1 MSTELTTTNLELES
15 LSENKNFIF
24 LFGAA
29 YFSIQLTSVVE
40 VYDSPEIK
48 NLPWQELGL
57 KGMIEYRG
65 IPVPVLDPLAIAN
78 ITSDRGNKP
87 IKTVVIFEKENCK
100 IALAVDKFH
109 NIIPEPE
116 NESEDFQEDSFE
128 SFIIGFSMLSE
139 KPLVY
144 LNEEKIVKHYKK
156 IFTRQVSLKSNQKQ
170 EIFST
175 EKKQILEKF
184 IFFTIG
190 EVNFGVPIREVL
202 EVLENLDVTP
212 LFKVVPT
219 LRGLINLRGKVVPC
233 MDISG
238 YLGLPARSLNENT
251 KFVLLQSGGSEIALC
266 VDSVSKMKE
275 IDNALIQN
283 NEGILNGPISEYATG
298 VLQLQKQ
305 TLLMISAKNLIE
317 SNDLKEYFLPE
328 AE

>member
-1 MSTELTTTNLELES
+1 
-15 LSENKNFIF
+15 
-24 LFGAA
+24 
-29 YFSIQLTSVVE
+29 
-40 VYDSPEIK
+40 
-48 NLPWQELGL
+48 
-57 KGMIEYRG
+57 
-65 IPVPVLDPLAIAN
+65 
-78 ITSDRGNKP
+78 
-87 IKTVVIFEKENCK
+87 FEKENCK